1 MERDKWHLRVSFG
14 RNECAGHDFGS
25 VFRKPGVVLAVVRV
39 DAEHVVVETF
49 GMIHLEQVA
58 ELVNDHAVYYLGR
71 SQHQQAVEVEIA
83 FGAAAAPSGFLVS
96 DRDSAGA
103 DAEERSV
110 IKNALRNVFPGLLR
124 ETPDVAFAEDAL
136 GLGRRLRLLVLRR
149 LFSDPGF
156 MRGNHALDFA
166 SARSQRSPHEK
177 SPVGYFQTDGFS
189 FAAYYSV
196 RHSGCF
202 HNAILTPRHS
212 WSKSNRSNMQKQPF
226 RYTKATRPV
235 SKNNKK

>member
-14 RNECAGHDFGS
+14 RNECTGHDFWS

-39 DAEHVVVETF
+39 DAEHVVVETL

-149 LFSDPGF
+149 LFSDPGL
-156 MRGNHALDFA
+156 MGGDHSLNLAP
-166 SARSQRSPHEK
+166 ARSQRGPHEK
-177 SPVGYFQTDGFS
+177 SLVGYFQIDGFS

-196 RHSGCF
+196 IHSGFF
-202 HNAILTPRHS
+202 HDAILTPQHTC
-212 WSKSNRSNMQKQPF
+212 SKSNPARFKKQ
-226 RYTKATRPV
+226 
-235 SKNNKK
+235 

>member
-39 DAEHVVVETF
+39 DAEHVVVETL

-103 DAEERSV
+103 DA
-110 IKNALRNVFPGLLR
+110 
-124 ETPDVAFAEDAL
+124 
-136 GLGRRLRLLVLRR
+136 
-149 LFSDPGF
+149 
-156 MRGNHALDFA
+156 
-166 SARSQRSPHEK
+166 
-177 SPVGYFQTDGFS
+177 
-189 FAAYYSV
+189 
-196 RHSGCF
+196 
-202 HNAILTPRHS
+202 
-212 WSKSNRSNMQKQPF
+212 
-226 RYTKATRPV
+226 
-235 SKNNKK
+235 